1 MNRIFSV
8 IWNHSLNAWVVAS
21 ENASRQGKR
30 GSVGAVH
37 NVEDSELCAPLRT
50 LQFAIALILGGAIL
64 VPASA
69 LASGLPTG
77 GQVVLGSGQIL
88 TPDQQQMVI
97 NQTTQKLAIDW

>member
-37 NVEDSELCAPLRT
+37 NVEDSELCAPLVLRT
-50 LQFAIALILGGAIL
+50 SCLYLTIL
-64 VPASA
+64 VF
-69 LASGLPTG
+69 
-77 GQVVLGSGQIL
+77 LGH
-88 TPDQQQMVI
+88 
-97 NQTTQKLAIDW
+97 